1 MAEKLPV
8 IIDNR
13 GENAVLH
20 TLQRLLPNLQIVYVG
35 IGVLGVGS
43 SLLLSAL
50 SLNSWSSLVMLP
62 RSQLKVRWL
71 LLTETL
77 CDSLLH
83 GNTFLLVQLLQGRLQ
98 YPQLLIAHDPTH
110 PFLQRQQRRGGPT

>member
-50 SLNSWSSLVMLP
+50 SLNSWSSLV
-62 RSQLKVRWL
+62 
-71 LLTETL
+71 TE
-77 CDSLLH
+77 
-83 GNTFLLVQLLQGRLQ
+83 GRNQLLVGRG
-98 YPQLLIAHDPTH
+98 T
-110 PFLQRQQRRGGPT
+110 

>member
-50 SLNSWSSLVMLP
+50 SLNSWSSLVTEG
-62 RSQLKVRWL
+62 RNQLRYSRL
-71 LLTETL
+71 SGP
-77 CDSLLH
+77 DS
-83 GNTFLLVQLLQGRLQ
+83 
-98 YPQLLIAHDPTH
+98 
-110 PFLQRQQRRGGPT
+110 